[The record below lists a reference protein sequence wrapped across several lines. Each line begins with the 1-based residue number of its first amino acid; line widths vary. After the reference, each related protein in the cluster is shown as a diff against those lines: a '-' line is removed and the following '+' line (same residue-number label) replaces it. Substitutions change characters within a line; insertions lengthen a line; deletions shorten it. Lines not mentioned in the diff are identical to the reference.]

1 MTAAASRPA
10 PPLVGTSIFDQFR
23 VMSLHTS
30 NGVCDRYLVR
40 PVEGGAMAQARV
52 FVHPA
57 FARGAEAL
65 WDAIEPSIQRLGAV
79 EHPNVQRLLSAGVI
93 DTHGESRLCL
103 VTEFNEGDSIET
115 RAHGD
120 RRIPLLD
127 TLSIGQRVLH
137 GLAAIHQLGL
147 VHGDLRPG
155 NVRFARGGAAG
166 DALSWPVL
174 CDVAIGNLLLDA
186 MGRPPSLRDLVF
198 SAEALSPEQ
207 IEGEP
212 ATVASDIYSMGT
224 LLYRMMT
231 GTAPFLADD
240 DSELLVAQLSEEPR
254 SLHDAGIEAPP
265 ALEALVRRCL
275 AKSPDERFEST
286 VALVR
291 ALRDCEQALSSPGKS
306 ANGGRSFFGAG
317 GSTPLENK
325 RPSQPAPHESGLH
338 TPRTSSPPVKPADA
352 SSQRAVLTAA
362 EAERAVSSPPRASP
376 LRAST
381 LPPAP
386 FARTR
391 SSAPPPPAVDSAP
404 RVSLASY
411 PALSPAPLPE
421 PEAPRDVSRVVRWM
435 TLAVAVTFGLVVFA
449 AGALIQ
455 ARRERLHTAVA
466 TLLPP
471 RIPTNVRF
479 TIRTNVEGARA
490 IVRGASHTLPI
501 RLEVAAGAVPE
512 ILEVSAEGYTPRRM
526 WVVLDSNTEVQ
537 VELNRPTNAPAAP
550 AVAPTETTAE
560 RRRRERRERDLARR
574 GIRVLTA
581 EEAAVQAEAVGRAEP
596 ITGEAIQRA
605 VRLHRGEVNECV
617 RRARLTTPSL
627 GGRIAVSIV
636 LTPAGLV
643 RNASWNGNNPTQREA
658 ALCVADAIR
667 RWEFPP
673 TGASG
678 DLHVVYPFSLR

>member
-23 VMSLHTS
+23 VTSLLAS
-30 NGVCDRYLVR
+30 DGVCDRYLVR
-40 PVEGGAMAQARV
+40 PVSGGAVAQARI

-65 WDAIEPSIQRLGAV
+65 WDAMEPSIQRLGAV
-79 EHPNVQRLLSAGVI
+79 AHPNVERVLSAGVI

-103 VTEFNEGDSIET
+103 VTEHTEGESIET

-120 RRIPLLD
+120 RRISIPDALV
-127 TLSIGQRVLH
+127 IGQRVVH

-147 VHGDLRPG
+147 VHADLRPG

-166 DALSWPVL
+166 DVLSWPVL

-186 MGRPPSLRDLVF
+186 MGRPPSLRDLVLN
-198 SAEALSPEQ
+198 AEALSPEQ

-212 ATVASDIYSMGT
+212 ASVATDIYSVGT
-224 LLYRMMT
+224 LLYRMVT

-240 DSELLVAQLSEEPR
+240 DSELLVAQLTADPR
-254 SLHDAGIEAPP
+254 TLQEAGVEAPP
-265 ALEALVRRCL
+265 ALEALVKRCL

-291 ALRDCEQALSSPGKS
+291 ALRDCEQALASPGKS
-306 ANGGRSFFGAG
+306 AAGGRSFFGAG
-317 GSTPLENK
+317 GPTPLEN
-325 RPSQPAPHESGLH
+325 RASRPAPQESGLH
-338 TPRTSSPPVKPADA
+338 TPRGSTAPVKPADA
-352 SSQRAVLTAA
+352 SSQRPVVTAA
-362 EAERAVSSPPRASP
+362 EAAKAVSSP

-386 FARTR
+386 FARER
-391 SSAPPPPAVDSAP
+391 SSQPPVPSAP

-411 PALSPAPLPE
+411 PALSPAPE
-421 PEAPRDVSRVVRWM
+421 PDAPPARDLTGAVRWM
-435 TLAVAVTFGLVVFA
+435 ALAVAATFALVLFA

-471 RIPTNVRF
+471 RVPTNVRF

-490 IVRGASHTLPI
+490 ILRGRAHTLPL
-501 RLEVAAGAVPE
+501 RLEVPAGSEPE
-512 ILEVSAEGYTPRRM
+512 ILEVSADGYAPRRM

-537 VELNRPTNAPAAP
+537 VDLSRPAPTPTPAPAAMP
-550 AVAPTETTAE
+550 AETASQ

-581 EEAAVQAEAVGRAEP
+581 EEAAAQAAAVDRAEP

-605 VRLHRGEVNECV
+605 VRLHRAEVNECV
-617 RRARLTTPSL
+617 RRARLTTPGL

-643 RNASWNGNNPTQREA
+643 RTASWNGSNPAQREV
-658 ALCVADAIR
+658 ALCVTDAIR
-667 RWEFPP
+667 RWVFPP
-673 TGASG
+673 TGAEG

>member
-1 MTAAASRPA
+1 MTAAASRPV
-10 PPLVGTSIFDQFR
+10 PPLVGTSIFEQFR
-23 VMSLHTS
+23 VTSLLAS
-30 NGVCDRYLVR
+30 DGVCDRYLVR
-40 PVEGGAMAQARV
+40 PVSGGAVAQARI

-65 WDAIEPSIQRLGAV
+65 WDAMEPSIQRLGAV

-103 VTEFNEGDSIET
+103 VTEHTEGESIET
-115 RAHGD
+115 RARGD
-120 RRIPLLD
+120 QRIGLPDALA
-127 TLSIGQRVLH
+127 IGQRVVH

-147 VHGDLRPG
+147 VHADLRPG

-186 MGRPPSLRDLVF
+186 MGRPPSLRDMVLN
-198 SAEALSPEQ
+198 AEALSPEQ

-212 ATVASDIYSMGT
+212 ASVATDIYSVGT
-224 LLYRMMT
+224 LLYRMVT

-240 DSELLVAQLSEEPR
+240 DSELLVAQLTAEPR
-254 SLHDAGIEAPP
+254 TLLEAGVEAP
-265 ALEALVRRCL
+265 AAFEALVKRCL

-291 ALRDCEQALSSPGKS
+291 ALRDCEQALASPGKS
-306 ANGGRSFFGAG
+306 AAGGRSFFGAG
-317 GSTPLENK
+317 GPTPLEN
-325 RPSQPAPHESGLH
+325 RASRPAPQESGLH
-338 TPRTSSPPVKPADA
+338 TPRGSTASVKPADA
-352 SSQRAVLTAA
+352 SSQRPVVTAA
-362 EAERAVSSPPRASP
+362 EAAKAVSSP

-386 FARTR
+386 FARER
-391 SSAPPPPAVDSAP
+391 SSQPPPVASPA

-411 PALSPAPLPE
+411 PALAPAPE
-421 PEAPRDVSRVVRWM
+421 PEPGAPRDLTGVVRWM
-435 TLAVAVTFGLVVFA
+435 GFAVAATFALVLFA

-471 RIPTNVRF
+471 RVPTNVRF
-479 TIRTNVEGARA
+479 TIRTNVDGARA
-490 IVRGASHTLPI
+490 ILRGRSHTLPL
-501 RLEVAAGAVPE
+501 RLEVPAGSEPE
-512 ILEVSAEGYTPRRM
+512 ILEVSAEGYEPRRM

-537 VELNRPTNAPAAP
+537 VDLSRPAPAAP
-550 AVAPTETTAE
+550 AAAAPVETAAQ

-581 EEAAVQAEAVGRAEP
+581 EEVAAQAAAVERAEP

-605 VRLHRGEVNECV
+605 VRLHRAEVSECV
-617 RRARLTTPSL
+617 RRARLTAPGL

-643 RNASWNGNNPTQREA
+643 RTASWNGSNPAQREA
-658 ALCVADAIR
+658 ALCVTDAVR
-667 RWEFPP
+667 RWAFPP
-673 TGASG
+673 TGAAG